1 LEDDDD
7 DDKNEARKET
17 FGDGYEILACSPND
31 EGLEAP

>member
-7 DDKNEARKET
+7 KIEAWNET

-31 EGLEAP
+31 EGVEAP